1 VYVEYMKINMLTV
14 AMKKEY
20 MFLKIENYPGVVKI
34 CLSIILRCSIIAK
47 LAKVTENRQ
56 IEPFRFA

>member
-1 VYVEYMKINMLTV
+1 MKINMLTV